1 MTGVSVLRTGDRA
14 MIRELNTSIVLDC
27 IRRQGPIS
35 RAQIARVTGMG
46 RSTISGIVAFLLEKG
61 LVETVGAGTST
72 GGRKPEILAFRPDR
86 YWVVGIKLQPGGIKA
101 VLTDLNGQIVARAE
115 ASAEQK
121 DLESAL
127 AALDRV
133 YARLTAGV
141 DPERLLGAGL
151 AIPGLVDS
159 SRGIS
164 VRPHFFEWR
173 DAPIRE
179 LLEERWGV
187 PVWVDNDARVGA
199 LGERWRLS
207 ESDATFLFVTIGIGI
222 GAGIV
227 VDGALMEGDLVGAGH
242 LGHMMVVPDG
252 ALCHCGLR
260 GCLETVAS
268 DGALVRYMREL
279 QAAQGS
285 GGDGLKSRR
294 PGADEPAP
302 GELTPEEIFARA
314 QAGDAAANA
323 AVDRVISYLAIAIGN
338 VIKLLGIRRVIIGG
352 ETGVIGGPLLY
363 ERLRERVREQV
374 FADTQ
379 SGIEVVP
386 SLLGND
392 VWTVGAASLVLD
404 ALFRPPIY
412 AGASTM
418 VDKVVQ
424 GG

>member
-1 MTGVSVLRTGDRA
+1 MSVLRTGDRA

-35 RAQIARVTGMG
+35 RAEIARVTGMG

-61 LVETVGAGTST
+61 LVETVGSGTST

-86 YWVVGIKLQPGGIKA
+86 YAAVGVKLQPGGIKA
-101 VLTDLNGQIVARAE
+101 CLTDLNGRILERAE
-115 ASAEQK
+115 AAVKQR

-127 AALDRV
+127 VAIDGV
-133 YARLTAGV
+133 YSRLTAGM
-141 DPERLLGAGL
+141 DPDRLLGVGL

-159 SRGIS
+159 GRGIS

-173 DAPIRE
+173 DAPVRE

-207 ESDATFLFVTIGIGI
+207 ESDATFLFVTVGLGI

-252 ALCHCGLR
+252 ELCHCGLR
-260 GCLETVAS
+260 GCLETVAA
-268 DGALVRYMREL
+268 DAALIRYMREL
-279 QAAQGS
+279 QAAH
-285 GGDGLKSRR
+285 GGDAR
-294 PGADEPAP
+294 
-302 GELTPEEIFARA
+302 ELTPEEIFARA
-314 QAGDAAANA
+314 REGDGAAAA
-323 AVDRVISYLAIAIGN
+323 AVDRVVKYLSIAIGN
-338 VIKLLGIRRVIIGG
+338 VIKLLGIRRVVVGG
-352 ETGVIGGPLLY
+352 ETGVIGGPLLF
-363 ERLRERVREQV
+363 ERLQKRVREQV

-379 SGIEVVP
+379 SGIEVIP

-412 AGASTM
+412 ADASTM

>member
-1 MTGVSVLRTGDRA
+1 MIGVSVLRTGDRA

-27 IRRQGPIS
+27 VRRQGPIS

-46 RSTISGIVAFLLEKG
+46 RSTISGIVAFLLDKG

-86 YWVVGIKLQPGGIKA
+86 YAAVGIKLQPGGIKA
-101 VLTDLNGQIVARAE
+101 VLTDLNGQIVVRAE
-115 ASAEQK
+115 ASVGK
-121 DLESAL
+121 RDLDSAL
-127 AALDRV
+127 AAIDRV
-133 YARLTAGV
+133 YAGLTAGL
-141 DPERLLGAGL
+141 DPERLLGVGL

-159 SRGIS
+159 GRGIS

-173 DAPIRE
+173 GAPIRE

-199 LGERWRLS
+199 LGERWRRS
-207 ESDATFLFVTIGIGI
+207 EADATFLFVTVGIGI

-242 LGHMMVVPDG
+242 LGHMMIVPDG
-252 ALCHCGLR
+252 EPCHCGLR

-268 DGALVRYMREL
+268 DAALVRYMREL
-279 QAAQGS
+279 SAADPGFEAAKQPP
-285 GGDGLKSRR
+285 DG
-294 PGADEPAP
+294 
-302 GELTPEEIFARA
+302 LTPERIFELAR
-314 QAGDAAANA
+314 AGDAAAGA
-323 AVDRVISYLAIAIGN
+323 AVDRVVRYLAIAIGN
-338 VIKLLGIRRVIIGG
+338 VVKLLGIRRVVIGG
-352 ETGVIGGPLLY
+352 ETGMIGGPLLY
-363 ERLRERVREQV
+363 QRLRDRVREQV

>member
-1 MTGVSVLRTGDRA
+1 
-14 MIRELNTSIVLDC
+14 
-27 IRRQGPIS
+27 
-35 RAQIARVTGMG
+35 
-46 RSTISGIVAFLLEKG
+46 VA
-61 LVETVGAGTST
+61 
-72 GGRKPEILAFRPDR
+72 
-86 YWVVGIKLQPGGIKA
+86 GIKLQPGGIKA
-101 VLTDLNGQIVARAE
+101 VLTDLNGQIVSRAE
-115 ASAEQK
+115 ASVAQR

-127 AALDRV
+127 AAIDGV
-133 YARLTAGV
+133 YARLTANL
-141 DPERLLGAGL
+141 DPGRLLGAGL

-159 SRGIS
+159 GRGIS
-164 VRPHFFEWR
+164 VRPHFFDWR

-179 LLEERWGV
+179 LMEERWGI

-207 ESDATFLFVTIGIGI
+207 ETDATFLFVTIGIGI

-242 LGHMMVVPDG
+242 LGHMMIVPDG
-252 ALCHCGLR
+252 APCHCGLT

-268 DGALVRYMREL
+268 DAALARYMREL
-279 QAAQGS
+279 RAAQG
-285 GGDGLKSRR
+285 R
-294 PGADEPAP
+294 EPEQLA
-302 GELTPEEIFARA
+302 PEEIFSLART
-314 QAGDAAANA
+314 GDPAANA
-323 AVDRVISYLAIAIGN
+323 AVDRVVGYLAIAIGN

-352 ETGVIGGPLLY
+352 ETGVIGGPLLF
-363 ERLRERVREQV
+363 ERLQERVREQV
-374 FADTQ
+374 FSDTQ

-412 AGASTM
+412 ADASTM
-418 VDKVVQ
+418 VDRVVQ